1 MLFDNASLRAYST
14 HLLPH
19 EIVFL
24 NRHEFKRYINNR
36 NLSDVVCGRDEN
48 GELNIGS
55 EYGRDVMDRLHNNDP
70 ALDILAIVP
79 RNQLD
84 HVLGFILCELGEC
97 KVEPNVWS
105 VNLICMT
112 KTIVKASLLLGAMMF
127 CIKRKPQYDPGAIL
141 ELAGGYSNLAGF
153 ISYTKMGFNRD
164 LDLLIGKDI
173 CFHDVTN
180 LPMSVDISSISFSE
194 IKRRAAGMR
203 TRIVTHQDDPT
214 GLYNNVSR
222 MTPAESKREAT
233 ACNLS
238 YQIELYERDPS
249 LFHRINDADLIRKI
263 NQANAVLHP
272 SFFTRLLNYV
282 RDMPVKMPDLDWYDV
297 EHEKRGKIAGNR
309 TRKKY
314 KRN

>member
-1 MLFDNASLRAYST
+1 
-14 HLLPH
+14 
-19 EIVFL
+19 
-24 NRHEFKRYINNR
+24 
-36 NLSDVVCGRDEN
+36 
-48 GELNIGS
+48 
-55 EYGRDVMDRLHNNDP
+55 MDRLHNNDP

-127 CIKRKPQYDPGAIL
+127 CIKRKPQYEPEAIL

-214 GLYNNVSR
+214 GLYNNARR
-222 MTPAESKREAT
+222 MTPEESKREAT

-238 YQIELYERDPS
+238 YQIDLYERDPS
-249 LFHRINDADLIRKI
+249 LFHRTNDADLIQKI

-272 SFFTRLLNYV
+272 SFLTRVLNYV
-282 RDMPVKMPDLDWYDV
+282 RDMPVTMPDLDWYAFD
-297 EHEKRGKIAGNR
+297 HEKRKVKAGNR
-309 TRKKY
+309 TRKKHTDL
-314 KRN
+314 KTIRG